1 MVSTTWQYRQSDTAI
16 AQREAEREISD
27 LRDALYEIPGVTR
40 RVAEDVGLSFTSR
53 EYTFFVRTGVAGTVD
68 DPLLVG
74 FVSAVS
80 TANVAADTYT
90 IDAPGRAGWEIT
102 QAGALQ
108 YVGLPLSGDTA
119 AFTLDI
125 TATLGA
131 DLEAHARVNVIA
143 ENLSP
148 FRIRSSDPWRFPTLL
163 DHTSPNPSDTGVHLT
178 RPVEHYS
185 SSSQIPAA
193 GGNFLGRDLFYPR
206 PSPPYSE
213 GSGAWVQS
221 WSTGDRGVCIPL
233 GDKFISDDTTAT
245 YTYGAKCSVPSVVE
259 TMVIRNPNILARHQ
273 RASYR
278 RTNTAFML
286 TMLLLNPRMRGNAS
300 VSVYA
305 IDAEGDISGGF
316 TFHYQSHTGNV
327 AAIGADDFQS
337 RPALLRPFPPRVRLP
352 INQTVS
358 IPLGDYFS
366 MSRYGIPPISLLWN
380 TTMYSTTYPA
390 NRDAARLEAYWHR
403 PGYAPRI
410 RRASDSQSQAAVW
423 RERQQNDSTEL
434 TEFATYNNISL
445 QVTETGLL
453 NIRTGDTAAGNYIVS
468 AALTANTIGESYRWT
483 PTQSFALEIITG
495 LGFAQDIYDFVLFA
509 GQSGTPTPYELG
521 TVSAWGNNVTY
532 RITSGDATKFAV
544 NANTGVVTYIG
555 SGENISE
562 RDTTFRLEITAQQG
576 SDANDTDT
584 AEVIVTIEGRPV
596 AAIRFG
602 QDRYEFFIP
611 EATAGPY
618 RERWA
623 VTASSVTA
631 DTPIIRYVSSDDD
644 VISVAANGDI
654 TYEGDAL
661 TAGDTATVTITAST
675 GEGVFRQIAT
685 TIVAIG
691 AISTTRTVP
700 TITFANTPYVFSLPE
715 DTPGIT
721 ADPLGTI
728 SASVSGAVGTPEEIP
743 QVRYGIETAGVP
755 FSIDPVSG
763 VLRYTGSGEVYDIRR
778 VYLFQVVATTAATLT
793 ALAGRQ
799 VVFVRVNITHDATLP
814 DDPVFS
820 QDSYTFTAPSGTA
833 GSTIAIPIGYTPASG
848 ADIGY
853 YLVPPTTETA
863 TDWAISADA
872 LITYTG
878 AAKTAGTEV
887 VLTVIAETNF
897 SNTDISQRGEAE
909 ATVTVTFTAGTQP
922 LQTITWPAA
931 NLANSRYEFSVEE
944 NTATPHTLATILP
957 TVAAPAGSTAGAL
970 TLTRG
975 GLDSDSFTWSAAG
988 VLHVTGTLDFDVKQV
1003 YTLLL
1008 TATAAATSTARETI
1022 SHRWVQLVLTED
1034 DDDTLTAPSFS
1045 AASYAFDLT
1054 AGVDGSALPE
1064 RLGQISA
1071 AAPEG
1076 TIGYTITA
1084 GDVAKFAVN
1093 ITTGELTYIGT
1104 GETAG
1109 SAYAVTITATTRDG
1123 SRAAAASVVARITVV
1138 ERAKAD
1144 VTITSPDAPEA
1155 IFVIPADTDGTT
1167 TAVYVGTVPFV
1178 ASSPAG
1184 QAAIGRW
1191 NFTIPASTNLEARV
1205 SGNHALIYYVGPAVA
1220 AGTNPI
1226 DTILTASI
1234 SETTRTHRATYELRL
1249 LATFAQEMPV
1259 FAQSAYEFSLSS
1271 SAEGSVT
1278 PVSVGTVTARRAESY
1293 ALVLGDSTRFAVNS
1307 TTGEITY
1314 ISSASRL
1321 TATDS
1326 YTLQITATN
1335 GSVSATVNVLV
1346 SVKSPV
1352 TVSFTPAAP
1361 VWVMPENT
1369 AGPVTLGSLT
1379 VNTLAA
1385 DINGLPSAPSLVAG
1399 GADGALIGIVATA
1412 HNVFTISYTGGV
1424 RSTALSFTLTA
1435 SCAENGTALEADSVL
1450 TVGVPIGPATPILDA
1465 ASYTYAL
1472 PDGTDPP
1479 PVYVLGTPAITN
1491 ASGYTQRW
1499 RIITAQTG
1507 QRLFAID
1514 AATGALTYDGP
1525 AAADRDDTP
1534 SYTLQIGVVNQSDG
1548 KSSAEAT
1555 VTVTVNVGV
1564 VYVAP
1569 VRNDSWTP
1577 GAGWTKAAD
1586 GSWHRTMTNSQ
1597 VVAVDIEVGATGPYT
1612 IQAGRTANYRNTT
1625 VPSPPTD
1632 FTVTRSDSV
1641 FTITASATQTGS
1653 ETLYLY
1659 INDGR
1664 TSVRIDFHIQVVASA
1679 NTQPTEVV
1687 WYQDSGAGYAVIG
1700 SEGITIGFPE
1710 GQAAQVATNIYAAYT
1725 QITNRTNASLDEP
1738 TQTGFDII
1746 TQTSPRRQIQ
1756 VGSQMI
1762 WIDAYTINVEPSQF
1776 DFETQSRFDL
1786 VATLNVPEYTA
1797 GSVTYAAAHK
1807 PLDIHLRVSDV
1818 NEPPARTTLA
1828 APADF
1833 GLRKQ
1838 GAVVQFSLAGFWRDP
1853 EGRTLSY
1860 RLTQRV
1866 VGATGA
1872 QSTTPSDYLAA
1883 SIIGSDFQ
1891 ASAGQTSLETPTGV
1905 TIEFSVEAYDGTQ
1918 YSTPMTFSCDEVH
1931 GRTLEDSPLAWQA
1944 MLPARLVWQ
1953 VAENVTVPLLLRND
1967 IYAASTV
1974 TDATATAGAIQ
1985 YTLQEAQYWPVRNT
1999 DYTFTDNA
2007 PSLASGGTL
2016 EIDFATAFQIEG
2028 PQKAGKDFTLT
2039 ATTTDSAILTATVAG
2054 KKVTLT
2060 GSDALTS
2067 LSNATF
2073 TVTAHA
2079 GGFTE
2084 QYVGVASVAAAIS
2097 ATLTV
2102 KTAFTKPA
2110 DVLGV
2115 GTDASPFERPRGGS
2129 VTFTAAN
2136 FFDSSHTPQIYEISV
2151 KFGFA
2156 TPWEEFFPSDAF
2168 TLTADASGNSAQRTV
2183 HGKVVQ
2189 IVNWGLQVTL
2199 GGGADMQMVIKGR
2212 VDVSHSTT
2220 AEATAY
2226 WV

>member
-1 MVSTTWQYRQSDTAI
+1 MVSTTWQYRQSDI
-16 AQREAEREISD
+16 VVAQREAEREISD
-27 LRDALYEIPGVTR
+27 FRDAQHELSGVTR
-40 RVAEDVGLSFTSR
+40 RVAEDVGLSFSSR

-74 FVSAVS
+74 FVSAIS
-80 TANVAADTYT
+80 TANVGADTYT
-90 IDAPGRAGWEIT
+90 IDAPGRTGWELT

-108 YVGLPLSGDTA
+108 YVGAALSGDTA

-131 DLEAHARVNVIA
+131 DLEAHAKVNVIA

-163 DHTSPNPSDTGVHLT
+163 DHTSPNPSDTGVYLT

-206 PSPPYSE
+206 PSPPYSA
-213 GSGAWVQS
+213 GSGVWVQS

-233 GDKFISDDTTAT
+233 GDKFISDDTNAT
-245 YTYGAKCSVPSVVE
+245 YTYGAECSVPSVVE

-273 RASYR
+273 RGSYR
-278 RTNTAFML
+278 RTNTAFMV

-316 TFHYQSHTGNV
+316 TFNYQSYTHPD
-327 AAIGADDFQS
+327 AATIGADDFQA
-337 RPALLRPFPPRVRLP
+337 RPYLLRPFPPRVRLP
-352 INQTVS
+352 INQTTS
-358 IPLGDYFS
+358 IPLGNYFS
-366 MSRYGIPPISLLWN
+366 MSRYGIPPVSVLWN
-380 TTMYSTTYPA
+380 TTMYGTTYPA
-390 NRDAARLEAYWHR
+390 NRDAALLEGYWYR
-403 PGYAPRI
+403 PGYNPRI

-423 RERQQNDSTEL
+423 REREQNDSTEL
-434 TEFATYNNISL
+434 TGFATYNNISM

-453 NIRTGDTAAGNYIVS
+453 NIRTGATAAGNYIVS

-495 LGFAQDIYDFVLFA
+495 LGFSQDRYDFTLEA
-509 GQSGTPTPYELG
+509 GETGTPTPVELG
-521 TVSAWGNNVTY
+521 SVSAWGNNVNY
-532 RITSGDATKFAV
+532 RLTAGDATKFAV
-544 NANTGVVTYIG
+544 ASNTGAVTYIG
-555 SGENISE
+555 SGETLDE
-562 RDTTFRLEITAQQG
+562 RDIEFRLEITAQQG
-576 SDANDTDT
+576 TNISDTDT
-584 AEVIVTIEGRPV
+584 AEAIVTVVGTLEAP
-596 AAIRFG
+596 IRFG
-602 QDRYEFFIP
+602 QDTYQFFIQ
-611 EATAGPY
+611 EDTAGPY
-618 RERWA
+618 REQWA
-623 VTASSVTA
+623 VAALSTDLAA
-631 DTPIIRYVSSDDD
+631 TPTIRYSSSDASL
-644 VISVAANGDI
+644 ISVAANGDI
-654 TYEGDAL
+654 TYEGDSL
-661 TAGDTATVTITAST
+661 DAGETATVTITAAT
-675 GEGVFRQIAT
+675 GSGQLQQTAT
-685 TIVAIG
+685 ATVVIVAI
-691 AISTTRTVP
+691 ATNRATPI
-700 TITFANTPYVFSLPE
+700 ITFSNTPYVFSLLE
-715 DTPGIT
+715 NTPGI
-721 ADPLGTI
+721 AAAPLGTI
-728 SASVSGAVGTPEEIP
+728 TASVVGDRGAQI
-743 QVRYGIETAGVP
+743 RYGIETAYAGVP

-763 VLRYTGSGEVYDIRR
+763 VMRYTGDGEVYDRRR
-778 VYLFQVVATTAATLT
+778 VYPFQVVATTASTAT

-799 VVFVRVNITHDATLP
+799 AVFVKVNITRNAAVP
-814 DDPVFS
+814 DNPVFS
-820 QDSYTFTAPSGTA
+820 QDDYTFTAPSGTA
-833 GSTIAIPIGYTPASG
+833 GSTIPIPIGYTPAAG
-848 ADIGY
+848 ADVGY
-853 YLVPPTTETA
+853 RLLPPASETA
-863 TDWAISADA
+863 ADWSISASA
-872 LITYTG
+872 LISYSG
-878 AAKTAGTEV
+878 AAKTAGTTVE
-887 VLTVIAETNF
+887 LTVIAETNS
-897 SNTDISQRGEAE
+897 SNADVTQRGSAS
-909 ATVTVTFTAGTQP
+909 AVVTVTFTAGTQP

-931 NLANSRYEFSVEE
+931 SFTDGRYEFSVEE

-975 GLDSDSFTWSAAG
+975 GLDSDRFTWSDTGMLA
-988 VLHVTGTLDFDVKQV
+988 VTGTLDFDAKEV

-1008 TATAAATSTARETI
+1008 TATAAATSTARETT
-1022 SHRWVQLVLTED
+1022 SHRWVQLTLTED

-1054 AGVDGSALPE
+1054 AGVDGSAVPE
-1064 RLGQISA
+1064 QLGQISA

-1109 SAYAVTITATTRDG
+1109 AAYAVTITATTRDG

-1155 IFVIPADTDGTT
+1155 IFTIPADTDGTT

-1178 ASSPAG
+1178 ASSSAG
-1184 QAAIGRW
+1184 LAAIGRW

-1307 TTGEITY
+1307 STGEITY

-1321 TATDS
+1321 SATDS

-1369 AGPVTLGSLT
+1369 PGPVTLGSLT

-1424 RSTALSFTLTA
+1424 RTTALSFTLTA

-1450 TVGVPIGPATPILDA
+1450 TLGVPLGPATPILDA
-1465 ASYTYAL
+1465 ASYTYEL

-1479 PVYVLGTPAITN
+1479 PVYALGTPAITN

-1499 RIITAQTG
+1499 RIITQQTG

-1514 AATGALTYDGP
+1514 AATGAITYDGP

-1534 SYTLQIGVVNQSDG
+1534 SYTLQIGVVNQEGG
-1548 KSSAEAT
+1548 KQSAEAT
-1555 VTVTVNVGV
+1555 STVTVNVGV
-1564 VYVAP
+1564 TYVAP
-1569 VRNDSWTP
+1569 VKNDSWTP

-1597 VVAVDIEVGATGPYT
+1597 VVAVDIEVGATGPYS
-1612 IQAGRTANYRNTT
+1612 IQSGLTANYRNTT

-1632 FTVTRSDSV
+1632 FTITRSDSV

-1664 TSVRIDFHIQVVASA
+1664 TSVRLDFHIQVVASA
-1679 NTQPTEVV
+1679 NTQTTEVV

-1776 DFETQSRFDL
+1776 DFESQSRFDI

-1818 NEPPARTTLA
+1818 NEPPARTSLA

-1838 GAVVQFSLAGFWRDP
+1838 GAVVQFSLAGFWLDP

-1872 QSTTPSDYLAA
+1872 QSTTPSDYLSA

-1891 ASAGQTSLETPTGV
+1891 ASAGQTSLVTPTGV

-1931 GRTLEDSPLAWQA
+1931 GRALEDSPLAWQA

-1974 TDATATAGAIQ
+1974 TDQTATAGAIQ
-1985 YTLQEAQYWPVRNT
+1985 YTLQEAQYWPVRDT

-2016 EIDFATAFQIEG
+2016 EIDFTTAFEIAG
-2028 PQKAGKDFTLT
+2028 PQRAGKDFTLT

-2060 GSDALTS
+2060 GSSSRTS

-2136 FFDSSHTPQIYEISV
+2136 FFDSSHTPQIYEISM

-2183 HGKVVQ
+2183 HGKTVQ

-2199 GGGADMQMVIKGR
+2199 SGGADMQMVIKGR
-2212 VDVSHSTT
+2212 VDVSHTTT
-2220 AEATAY
+2220 AEATVY